1 MRGFHKL
8 HFFQILASLDNNV
21 LYIGTTY
28 FITLPP
34 SNLYQLHFKCSFFLF
49 LQAIRQEFVIPKN
62 PGTKNKHEEPEE
74 LISRPTKDNHLKE
87 ASTTATTLAES
98 KQPENHSSER

>member
-1 MRGFHKL
+1 M
-8 HFFQILASLDNNV
+8 
-21 LYIGTTY
+21 
-28 FITLPP
+28 
-34 SNLYQLHFKCSFFLF
+34 FLF
-49 LQAIRQEFVIPKN
+49 PFFFQAIRQEFVIPKN
-62 PGTKNKHEEPEE
+62 NNNNNNPGTKNKYEEE

>member
-1 MRGFHKL
+1 M
-8 HFFQILASLDNNV
+8 
-21 LYIGTTY
+21 
-28 FITLPP
+28 
-34 SNLYQLHFKCSFFLF
+34 FLF
-49 LQAIRQEFVIPKN
+49 PFFFQAIRQEFVIPKN
-62 PGTKNKHEEPEE
+62 NNNNPGTKNKYEEPEE